1 MNCKKERLSF
11 VSTTWTWR
19 RKLKKTEL
27 TSKKE
32 DEEKLFLQFP
42 AQYVF
47 CKIVCDGQNMFSPGK
62 ELFPPPSEFLLKKNR
77 VTKIS
82 LEKGPSESLLKKNH
96 YQPLSHQ
103 VRLADGSRVVVKLN
117 TFHTVTLWKLLGNF
131 NPIRIIFA
139 WFAKW
144 KEMIFASQ

>member
-11 VSTTWTWR
+11 VTTTLTWR
-19 RKLKKTEL
+19 RKLNKTE
-27 TSKKE
+27 
-32 DEEKLFLQFP
+32 FP

-47 CKIVCDGQNMFSPGK
+47 CKIVCYGQKMFSPGK